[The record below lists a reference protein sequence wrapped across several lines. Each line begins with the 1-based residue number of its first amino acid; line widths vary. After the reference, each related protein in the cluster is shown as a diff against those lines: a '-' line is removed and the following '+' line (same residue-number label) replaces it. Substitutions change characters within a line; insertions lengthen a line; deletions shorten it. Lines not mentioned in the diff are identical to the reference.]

1 MKIIA
6 LYGHAQCG
14 KTTTLNYVKDILR
27 EEGKS
32 LSQNPPHKG
41 DQPETFEYKGLIV
54 CVAPGGDTGAIIQS
68 NIAYFEQKQ
77 CDVGIT
83 ASRTRGA
90 GVRVINEYAATKP
103 ATLIWIKK
111 SYDHGKPRNEQEQKN
126 LATAQSIVEE
136 VE

>member
-14 KTTTLNYVKDILR
+14 KSTTLNYVKEMLR

-41 DQPETFEYKGLIV
+41 DKPETFEYKGLIV
-54 CVAPGGDTGAIIQS
+54 CVAPGGDTEGIIQN
-68 NIAYFEQKQ
+68 NIAYFERKQ
-77 CDVGIT
+77 CDVAIT

-90 GVRVINEYAATKP
+90 GVRAIEHYATIKS

-111 SYDHGKPRNEQEQKN
+111 SYDHHKSRTEQEQQN
-126 LATAQSIVEE
+126 LATAHSIVEE
-136 VE
+136 I